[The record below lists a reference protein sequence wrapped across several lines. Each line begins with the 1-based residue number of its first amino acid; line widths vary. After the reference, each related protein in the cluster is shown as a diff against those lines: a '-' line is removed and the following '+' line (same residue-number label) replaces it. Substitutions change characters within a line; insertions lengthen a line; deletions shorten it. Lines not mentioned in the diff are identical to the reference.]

1 MPPTKR
7 TSLGQPTLNRKRHK
21 GESSHYE
28 FVAVRRL
35 HPEHEIKD
43 WQRTSSFGHFK
54 AEGPKQGSRRPSKAK
69 SEWTK
74 LGHISGVYVLH
85 DWSSSV
91 SSTAE
96 LAAYTTF
103 NSIPSMSAFCDNV
116 VADINHAA
124 LRVTYRKFTNDAIKT
139 EIASDSDDTYQHMS
153 PSTVLRRVK
162 EDVMLQ
168 DLLAIIEAGCKKPT
182 LVPITVSVLK
192 GKNSDNDCVDATA
205 FVAVHALQILMFA
218 SIDWAQDRPY
228 SRDLA
233 VYEHR
238 YPTPSG
244 YSGYGGGETAAIGP
258 YSFEDFHRAVCLFW
272 MAHTRRESP
281 QRNIL
286 GRVPGNVPANFRGYY
301 DPDAWKPDFEEENDS
316 KARFAADQGMHL
328 QSIHEEFLAVAEH
341 KSTGIIPQAPTN
353 LPQLSPIN
361 SQGIAGDEL
370 FELYAMAANA
380 MDVEVARKGNDPND
394 LGADLYNDL
403 PEMLTSDFKTLFTV
417 LNKKFGQSSLASN
430 AELTRRAI
438 DSFMSLVEDD
448 VVVTGSDL
456 ELAPME
462 IFTEEL
468 RGADKLFGS
477 DKALAASQLQQLR
490 DGTGLDHDIIA
501 GVEHV
506 KALATHSVH
515 GGLDFFFSKSIM
527 DPNIPAPILPQ
538 QWLRWLLGGS
548 PIMTRVLITFATME
562 MAGFKVNTI
571 RSSDKSTKRAK
582 LVAEFT
588 DPTSNCEIF
597 LTDVH
602 TITVE
607 ANLQACC
614 SKGIMMSYPHDAEIL
629 KQVHRSLRIGQTQ
642 PVTCHMLKAANSFND
657 HQERLCM
664 SQWAKKMPA
673 EMVIENWY
681 PDNIREMI
689 IYEFLLAYFGQP
701 FNRYAWVLLQDWDPA
716 NFSYNSDHTVK
727 IGHAITCVAMM
738 CVSAKDKESHI
749 LWTQLSK
756 DLVSSLIKFVEG
768 MSVEEVRGLTLKEQ
782 GELADEFLMKL
793 LEGAKAF
800 AD

>member
-1 MPPTKR
+1 
-7 TSLGQPTLNRKRHK
+7 
-21 GESSHYE
+21 
-28 FVAVRRL
+28 
-35 HPEHEIKD
+35 
-43 WQRTSSFGHFK
+43 
-54 AEGPKQGSRRPSKAK
+54 
-69 SEWTK
+69 
-74 LGHISGVYVLH
+74 
-85 DWSSSV
+85 
-91 SSTAE
+91 
-96 LAAYTTF
+96 
-103 NSIPSMSAFCDNV
+103 
-116 VADINHAA
+116 
-124 LRVTYRKFTNDAIKT
+124 
-139 EIASDSDDTYQHMS
+139 
-153 PSTVLRRVK
+153 
-162 EDVMLQ
+162 MLQ

-192 GKNSDNDCVDATA
+192 GKNSDNDCVDTTA

-244 YSGYGGGETAAIGP
+244 YGGGETAAIGP

-281 QRNIL
+281 RRNGL

-301 DPDAWKPDFEEENDS
+301 DPDAWQTDFEEENDS
-316 KARFAADQGMHL
+316 KARFAADQGMRL
-328 QSIHEEFLAVAEH
+328 QSVHEEFLAVAEH
-341 KSTGIIPQAPTN
+341 KSTGIIPQTSTD
-353 LPQLSPIN
+353 LPQLSPID
-361 SQGIAGDEL
+361 SQGIVGDEL

-403 PEMLTSDFKTLFTV
+403 PEMLTSDFETLFTV

-438 DSFMSLVEDD
+438 DLFMSLAEDD

-468 RGADKLFGS
+468 RYDSKSSAMVKKHGETMAISGAYCEGVLGAHDVRDIQLLDGGADKLFGS

-548 PIMTRVLITFATME
+548 PIMTRVLELCREYVHKRGERVAVFCETPWVQQITFATME

-642 PVTCHMLKAANSFND
+642 PVTCHMLKVANSFND

-673 EMVIENWY
+673 EMVIDNWY
-681 PDNIREMI
+681 PDNIREVI
-689 IYEFLLAYFGQP
+689 IYEFLRAYFGQP

-793 LEGAKAF
+793 LEGAKAL
-800 AD
+800 AA